1 MYLYRRSTIQDLR
14 HTRDNVT
21 TSQSKTVRFDISSST
36 SPVDNLPTDVV
47 SVQEQTKA
55 PQLNTITNSIN
66 VAVSMESFTLHATL
80 YHFKCIS

>member
-1 MYLYRRSTIQDLR
+1 MYRRSTIEDFH

-36 SPVDNLPTDVV
+36 SPVDNLLTDLV

-55 PQLNTITNSIN
+55 PQPNTITNTIN
-66 VAVSMESFTLHATL
+66 IAVRKNGVMIYFMCYTIP
-80 YHFKCIS
+80 F